1 MISVSALA
9 GGLLFGY
16 LIGQSVAVKYYF
28 YKAGKNSKDKLT
40 KEDLISI
47 SPEEL
52 QELIDKGEVRELT
65 QEEYEAEL
73 RRQNR
78 RH

>member
-1 MISVSALA
+1 MSPVHFLA

-16 LIGQSVAVKYYF
+16 LIGHSAIIKYYF
-28 YKAGKNSKDKLT
+28 YKVGKNSKDKLT
-40 KEDLISI
+40 KEELMSTT
-47 SPEEL
+47 PEEL

-65 QEEYEAEL
+65 QEEYEEEL

-78 RH
+78 KH

>member
-1 MISVSALA
+1 MSPVHFLA

-16 LIGQSVAVKYYF
+16 LIAHSAIIKYYF

-40 KEDLISI
+40 QEDLMSI

-52 QELIDKGEVRELT
+52 QELIDKGEIRELT

-73 RRQNR
+73 RKQNR
-78 RH
+78 KH

>member
-1 MISVSALA
+1 MSPVHFLA

-16 LIGQSVAVKYYF
+16 LIGHSVIVKYYF
-28 YKAGKNSKDKLT
+28 YKVGKNSKNKLT
-40 KEDLISI
+40 KEELMSI

-78 RH
+78 KH

>member
-16 LIGQSVAVKYYF
+16 LIGQSIAVKYFF

-40 KEDLISI
+40 HNDLINLSE
-47 SPEEL
+47 EEL
-52 QELIDKGEVRELT
+52 QELIDNGEVIELSK
-65 QEEYEAEL
+65 EEYEAEL
-73 RRQNR
+73 RRQKR

>member
-1 MISVSALA
+1 MSPVHFLA

-16 LIGQSVAVKYYF
+16 LIGHSVIVKYFF

-40 KEDLISI
+40 KEELMSI
-47 SPEEL
+47 TPEEL

-78 RH
+78 KH